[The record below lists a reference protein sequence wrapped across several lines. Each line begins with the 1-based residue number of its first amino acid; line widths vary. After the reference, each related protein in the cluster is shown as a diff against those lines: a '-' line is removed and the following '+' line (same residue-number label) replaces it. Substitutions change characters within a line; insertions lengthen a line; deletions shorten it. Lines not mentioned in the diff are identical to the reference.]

1 MSWLNKKKGYKTLI
15 EDKKE
20 QEQEQEKK
28 KKKHIIL
35 QKIHYTQLLHH
46 II

>member
-28 KKKHIIL
+28 KRRNI
-35 QKIHYTQLLHH
+35 
-46 II
+46 